1 MKDLSTTEDTEDT
14 EMCLF
19 LPSASTVVAR
29 LGEQMDLEVRHLKLV
44 SAVADCGSLTR
55 AGDRLHLTQS
65 ALSHQLRDIES
76 RLGAALFLRVGKR
89 LVLTPA
95 GERLLASAR
104 EVLERLQQTEH
115 DIRQMGRD
123 RAGVLRL
130 TTECYTCYH
139 WLPPLLTKY
148 RRKFPKVE
156 VRIDVDATRTPVEM
170 LLAGK
175 VDVALMST
183 PVRDRRLTS
192 TPIFDDEVV
201 IVAAPSHPFAKKT
214 HVKVADMHGE
224 TLLLYPPKEESSVLN
239 RILLPAGAVP
249 GRIDEVQL
257 TEAIIELVK
266 AGLGVAA
273 LARWAVEPVVKT
285 GALVARSLT
294 ARGQHRRWS
303 AVMPKDLAK
312 ADFVREFVDLLIEY
326 APGQAQRA
334 AKISALR

>member
-1 MKDLSTTEDTEDT
+1 
-14 EMCLF
+14 
-19 LPSASTVVAR
+19 
-29 LGEQMDLEVRHLKLV
+29 MDLEVRHLRLV
-44 SAVADCGSLTR
+44 AAVADVGSLTR

-104 EVLERLQQTEH
+104 EVLERLHQTEH

-156 VRIDVDATRTPVEM
+156 VRFDVD
-170 LLAGK
+170 
-175 VDVALMST
+175 
-183 PVRDRRLTS
+183 
-192 TPIFDDEVV
+192 VV

-224 TLLLYPPKEESSVLN
+224 TLLLYPPKEESTVLN
-239 RILLPAGAVP
+239 QILLPA
-249 GRIDEVQL
+249 
-257 TEAIIELVK
+257 
-266 AGLGVAA
+266 
-273 LARWAVEPVVKT
+273 
-285 GALVARSLT
+285 
-294 ARGQHRRWS
+294 
-303 AVMPKDLAK
+303 
-312 ADFVREFVDLLIEY
+312 
-326 APGQAQRA
+326 
-334 AKISALR
+334 